1 MKEIKMN
8 IKQKLMGFGLAAL
21 LNSCDNSNISH
32 FTYGGK
38 VLDIDSSEEYL
49 GVALE
54 NEKTNSVAYAEI
66 RRNEITEDFRNKLER
81 GTLRLQ
87 DCDAEITTKDGE
99 TTFYHLKNCR
109 FYR

>member
-1 MKEIKMN
+1 MSL
-8 IKQKLMGFGLAAL
+8 KQKILGFGLAAL
-21 LNSCDNSNISH
+21 LNGCDNSKISH

-38 VLDIDSSEEYL
+38 VLDVDSSEEYL

-66 RRNEITEDFRNKLER
+66 RRNEVTEDFRNKLAR
-81 GTLRLQ
+81 GRLRLQ
-87 DCDAEITTKDGE
+87 DCDAEITNKDNYG
-99 TTFYHLKNCR
+99 TTFYTLKNCR